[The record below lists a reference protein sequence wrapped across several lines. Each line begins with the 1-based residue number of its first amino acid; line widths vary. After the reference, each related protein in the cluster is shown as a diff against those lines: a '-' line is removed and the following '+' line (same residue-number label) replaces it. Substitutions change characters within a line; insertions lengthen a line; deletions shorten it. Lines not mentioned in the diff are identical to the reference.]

1 MKKKYLKPNAEVI
14 KMKIESPLLSF
25 SDGETKDLEK
35 GKDPT
40 AGMDIGI
47 NVDPWN
53 VVDIDVE
60 L

>member
-1 MKKKYLKPNAEVI
+1 MKKKYLTPNSEVKII
-14 KMKIESPLLSF
+14 KMESPLLSF
-25 SDGETKDLEK
+25 SSGETKDLEK

-47 NVDPWN
+47 DVDPWN